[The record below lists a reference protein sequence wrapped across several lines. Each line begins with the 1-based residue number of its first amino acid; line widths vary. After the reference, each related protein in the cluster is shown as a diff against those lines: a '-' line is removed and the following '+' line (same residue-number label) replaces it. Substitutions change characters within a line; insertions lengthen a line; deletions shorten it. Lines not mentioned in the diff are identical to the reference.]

1 MQTYRQCE
9 SISGN
14 LDGGQLV
21 ENNIKNE
28 KDKVMGKVKESLGKV
43 FDDDELELEG
53 KMQTIKGNIGN
64 RLDEIKDDVLDKTN
78 DILDNMK
85 NK

>member
-1 MQTYRQCE
+1 M
-9 SISGN
+9 
-14 LDGGQLV
+14 

-43 FDDDELELEG
+43 FDDDELEFEG

-64 RLDEIKDDVLDKTN
+64 KLDEIKEDVLDKTN
-78 DILDNMK
+78 DILDNIK
-85 NK
+85 KK